1 MISGPL
7 IVYQILISPRKKESE
22 IELWMQVV
30 SWRMIYETSPVREW
44 TASGEK
50 GKIGATDV

>member
-22 IELWMQVV
+22 IELWVQVV